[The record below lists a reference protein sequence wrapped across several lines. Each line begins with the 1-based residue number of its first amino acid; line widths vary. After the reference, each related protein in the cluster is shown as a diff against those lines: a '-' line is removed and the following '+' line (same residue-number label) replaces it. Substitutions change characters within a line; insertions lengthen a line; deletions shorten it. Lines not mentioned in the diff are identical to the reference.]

1 MIFGTM
7 VDMTYVIKIQKGE
20 LWNPE
25 WTHLE
30 CLRVLEG
37 KAWVT
42 RSDSQNDY
50 IVGAG
55 ELLPMPS
62 PGVLIESLTA
72 ELVLEGQWNR

>member
-1 MIFGTM
+1 
-7 VDMTYVIKIQKGE
+7 MTYMIKIQKGE

-25 WTHLE
+25 RTHLE
-30 CLRVLEG
+30 ALRVITG

-42 RSDSQNDY
+42 LQGSQNDY

>member
-1 MIFGTM
+1 M
-7 VDMTYVIKIQKGE
+7 VNMTYMIKIQKGE

-25 WTHLE
+25 WTQIESLK
-30 CLRVLEG
+30 VLEG

-42 RSDSQNDY
+42 LQDSQNDF

-55 ELLPMPS
+55 EILPMPR

-72 ELVLEGQWNR
+72 ELVLEGNFTRKF

>member
-1 MIFGTM
+1 M
-7 VDMTYVIKIQKGE
+7 VNMTYVIKIQKGE

-25 WTHLE
+25 RTQLAS
-30 CLRVLEG
+30 LRVIEG

-42 RSDSQNDY
+42 LEGSPQDF

-55 ELLPMPS
+55 ELLPLPS

-72 ELVLEGQWNR
+72 ELVLEGNWATRR